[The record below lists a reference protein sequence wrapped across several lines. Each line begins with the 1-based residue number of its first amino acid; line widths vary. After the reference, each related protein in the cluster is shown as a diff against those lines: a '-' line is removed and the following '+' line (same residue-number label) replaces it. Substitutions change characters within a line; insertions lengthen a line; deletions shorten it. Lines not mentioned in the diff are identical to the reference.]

1 MPVRSPL
8 IKGIFNPVW
17 TSNSFAALLVAFI
30 FIGLISDVAFYF
42 IARYFDLIPKM
53 QFDQIVE
60 ISFASDVQYFRR
72 KVVLSFSLSFF
83 ALPLLLVLIHNYG
96 YRLTVRRLAN
106 WKLYFLWGYIFSLN
120 NFLGYLAFSSLGDK
134 SKVLTGLLRR
144 KFKIILEYIGLS
156 EGWLP
161 FLTAFIF
168 TTYALL
174 GSRMFARFLLMSPS
188 NSLNKNSRQ
197 RVIFILNTVIFP
209 LLLFTLFGQW
219 LYLGDLPY
227 ESRYQ
232 NMLIFWGPALVMLY
246 RAHRNGLYDRVPA
259 LSGSWIDYPDVILYG
274 LALILVTSV
283 VYVIPAFFYE

>member
-17 TSNSFAALLVAFI
+17 TSNSLAALLVAFI
-30 FIGLISDVAFYF
+30 FIGLVSDVAFYF

-60 ISFASDVQYFRR
+60 ISFAPDVQYFRR

-96 YRLTVRRLAN
+96 YRFTVRRLAN

-134 SKVLTGLLRR
+134 SKMLTGLLRR
-144 KFKIILEYIGLS
+144 KFKIILEYLGLS

-283 VYVIPAFFYE
+283 VYVLPTNFYE